1 MPSTPR
7 HNISIQ
13 TLKWKSERNRKSAS
27 RLRSALLEW
36 LIQLRQCSALY
47 DLPIHLR
54 AFGATS
60 VRLLCVY
67 TCIYLCC
74 FEGCQRVYGIDFGS
88 GGAVRYERSRLNPS
102 ALRNMSCHRGT
113 APSSSAGHMYYRSA
127 GVMTRLAFVLV
138 RLYRYIF
145 FPPTL
150 CYLFPINPTYWAL
163 LLRLK
168 YWSLLRLTLSWRSGL
183 PLPNPLAKIN
193 K

>member
-7 HNISIQ
+7 HNILIQ
-13 TLKWKSERNRKSAS
+13 TLKWKPERNRKSAS
-27 RLRSALLEW
+27 RLRSAWLEW
-36 LIQLRQCSALY
+36 LIQLRQCCALY

-54 AFGATS
+54 AFGETS

-74 FEGCQRVYGIDFGS
+74 FEGCKRVYGIDFGVWG
-88 GGAVRYERSRLNPS
+88 GGAVRYESSRLNPS

-145 FPPTL
+145 FPPL
-150 CYLFPINPTYWAL
+150 CVTSFPSIQPIELFYWDWSIDHCSDWPWVDGVVCLYPIPSQ
-163 LLRLK
+163 K
-168 YWSLLRLTLSWRSGL
+168 
-183 PLPNPLAKIN
+183 
-193 K
+193 